1 MSKKIIGV
9 TVGSPL
15 PKPNL
20 KQTDPSKGDYVKG
33 KDIIPA
39 KVSQLEND
47 AEYATKEYVQNK
59 IAEAELG
66 GEEVDL
72 SGYAQKSELP
82 TKVSQLQNDAGY
94 LTQHQDLSGY
104 AKTEDIPTTPA
115 DIGAQPAGN
124 YALKSEI
131 PSVPVKSV
139 NGKTG
144 AVSLSASDVGADA
157 SGTASSTVSGHNTN
171 AAAHSD
177 IRLLIEGL
185 TTRINALANSTDE
198 DLDQMAELVTYIKN
212 NKSLIDGI
220 TTSKVNVS
228 DIVNN
233 LTTNVSN
240 KPLSAAQGVA
250 LKSLVDGLQSGKLD
264 ASSLTTAINT
274 ALAQAKASGEFD
286 GVTGQRGTGLL
297 PVTTAPSSYTTAVGG
312 ITPKYRMA
320 LSTIKTQAGVTEVLL
335 GDTVRYSYYH
345 YPIDYLDASYAYF
358 ENRVSIRGATG
369 AAGKDYS
376 FDPTVYGLPVLYL
389 TGDTAP
395 IAVSKDNKVTL
406 SYVYGERSGSC
417 TLKGQ
422 GATSYKTAQALVN
435 AGKKGK
441 FNYTIKFDTAFEA
454 KEGWGAQQKYCLKA
468 NFIDTTHSRNIVS
481 CILFGMSVKAR
492 STVPSQ
498 LANLPNG
505 GAIDGFPIIIMLNDE
520 FHGLYTWNIPK
531 DGWMFGLVE
540 DTTKTQA
547 IVGADDHTV
556 ATKFKEASMSGF
568 EVEFVSNEDNADW
581 VNTSLTRLISAV
593 MNSDGSDLDTTV
605 AQYLD
610 WDSAIDHYIH
620 TVVDKATDC
629 VDKNY
634 LLVTFDGVKWYMSA
648 YDRDSIH
655 GLNWDASGTTRPV
668 SNVSFVECAETVR
681 VYELIKR
688 FKTNALKARYKE
700 LRGNILS
707 ESRIMEKF
715 ENFAWAMPSPVML
728 EDVKLYPTIMGSGV
742 NTIDQIGRF
751 VRQRLARCDE
761 WIDALPAQESTGGST
776 VTTYAVTNAL
786 SNCAS
791 SNGATAVNANAAY
804 SATITASDGYTL
816 DGASVTVTMG
826 GTNITSTAYSAGKV
840 SIAKVTGAVVITIS
854 AVKKASGYTN
864 LVPTS
869 TDTDGSIYNGTGYK
883 DNARLSSSGGV
894 SSTAQAGSVTT
905 GFMPYSG
912 LGVIRIKGA
921 TWEHESGKHYY
932 VNAYD
937 ADKTFKRNINA
948 QAVSGGDPAGVSVV
962 YDGATGVT
970 TIDLNGLSS
979 TNATR
984 IDFEA
989 ASFIRLTAKGSG
1001 SDLIVTVNQ
1010 EITD

>member
-1 MSKKIIGV
+1 MKIRGN
-9 TVGSPL
+9 TVGTPI
-15 PKPNL
+15 KPEKAVVKCQNL
-20 KQTDPSKGDYVKG
+20 TEEEKAQARANIGAAAVGEGGGGLTEQDVEQ
-33 KDIIPA
+33 I
-39 KVSQLEND
+39 VRN
-47 AEYATKEYVQNK
+47 YA
-59 IAEAELG
+59 
-66 GEEVDL
+66 
-72 SGYAQKSELP
+72 
-82 TKVSQLQNDAGY
+82 
-94 LTQHQDLSGY
+94 H
-104 AKTEDIPTTPA
+104 TEDEINALIDDKLETFEESDPTVPAWAKAEKKPTYTADEVGARPSTWTPT
-115 DIGAQPAGN
+115 
-124 YALKSEI
+124 Y
-131 PSVPVKSV
+131 
-139 NGKTG
+139 T
-144 AVSLSASDVGADA
+144 DVGAEK
-157 SGTASSTVSGHNTN
+157 SGTASSAVSTHNTKTD
-171 AAAHSD
+171 AHND
-177 IRLLIEGL
+177 IRLLITAL
-185 TTRINALANSTDE
+185 TTRLDALANSDDTT
-198 DLDQMAELVTYIKN
+198 LDQMAEVVAYIKDN
-212 NKSLIDGI
+212 RNLIEQI
-220 TTSKVNVS
+220 TTGKVSVA

-233 LTTNVSN
+233 LTTNVTN

-250 LKSLVDGLQSGKLD
+250 LKALIDGLDGDKLD
-264 ASSLTTAINT
+264 ASALSAAIDT

-286 GVTGQRGTGLL
+286 GEDGQRGTGLL

-320 LSTIKTQAGVTEVLL
+320 ISTIKTQAGVTEVLL
-335 GDTVRYSYYH
+335 GDTVRYSYYQ
-345 YPIDYLDASYAYF
+345 YPIAYLDASYAYMTT
-358 ENRVSIRGATG
+358 RISIRGATG
-369 AAGKDYS
+369 ADGKDYS
-376 FDPTVYGLPVLYL
+376 FDPTVYGLPVLEL

-406 SYVYGERSGSC
+406 SYVYGDRSGTC

-435 AGKKGK
+435 AGKAGK
-441 FNYTIKFDTAFEA
+441 FNYTINFDNAFEA
-454 KEGWGAQQKYCLKA
+454 KSGWGAQKKYCLKA

-481 CILFGMSVKAR
+481 CILWGMSVKAR

-505 GAIDGFPIIIMLNDE
+505 GAIDGFPIIIMLNGE

-547 IVGADDHTV
+547 IVGADDHTT
-556 ATKFKEASMSGF
+556 ATQFKEASMTGF
-568 EVEFVSNEDNADW
+568 EVEFVSDEDNADW
-581 VNTSLTRLISAV
+581 VNTSITRLISAV

-668 SNVSFVECAETVR
+668 SNVNFIECAETVR

-751 VRQRLARCDE
+751 VRQRLVRCDE

-816 DGASVTVTMG
+816 DGATVTITMG
-826 GTNITSTAYSAGKV
+826 GTNITSTAYSNGVV

-854 AVKKASGYTN
+854 AVKKASSYTN
-864 LVPTS
+864 QVPIS
-869 TDTDGSIYNGTGYK
+869 TDADGSIYNGTGYK

-894 SSTAQAGSVTT
+894 SGTAQTGSVVT
-905 GFMPYSG
+905 GFIPWKNTDVVRM
-912 LGVIRIKGA
+912 KGA
-921 TWEHESGKHYY
+921 QWLNATADHGGHFYFNLYSESKAF
-932 VNAYD
+932 VT
-937 ADKTFKRNINA
+937 K
-948 QAVSGGDPAGVSVV
+948 GVLSSETQSSNPTGQMSVV
-962 YDGATGVT
+962 YDEVTGITTFQIINPTDSSGDFRQAAKSASYFRVNAYGKGA
-970 TIDLNGLSS
+970 
-979 TNATR
+979 
-984 IDFEA
+984 
-989 ASFIRLTAKGSG
+989 
-1001 SDLIVTVNQ
+1001 DLIVTVNQ
-1010 EITD
+1010 EITV